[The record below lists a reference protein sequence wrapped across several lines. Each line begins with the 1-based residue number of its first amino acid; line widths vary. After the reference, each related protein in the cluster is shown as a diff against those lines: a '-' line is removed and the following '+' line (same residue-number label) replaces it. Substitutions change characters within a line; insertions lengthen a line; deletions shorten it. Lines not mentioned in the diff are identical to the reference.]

1 MALQI
6 MNFDKKI
13 KIDLHQINSYLKRN
27 ASTHTISRNYNNTIT
42 TNRNICCSR
51 NMAMDRKKQ
60 DLQVKANIPEVRY
73 LDPGKILN
81 NTSHRNLYD
90 IEIGLEFIEVL
101 ILFSFQFSIPVSI
114 YLLRCLLWEHIILPL
129 ILHALN

>member
-1 MALQI
+1 M
-6 MNFDKKI
+6 
-13 KIDLHQINSYLKRN
+13 
-27 ASTHTISRNYNNTIT
+27 
-42 TNRNICCSR
+42 
-51 NMAMDRKKQ
+51 
-60 DLQVKANIPEVRY
+60 KANIPEVRY
-73 LDPGKILN
+73 SDPGKILN

>member
-27 ASTHTISRNYNNTIT
+27 ASTYTISRNYNNTIT

-81 NTSHRNLYD
+81 NTSHRNLSD
-90 IEIGLEFIEVL
+90 IEIGLEFIEVPV
-101 ILFSFQFSIPVSI
+101 LF
-114 YLLRCLLWEHIILPL
+114 
-129 ILHALN
+129 